1 MAGSATVVSIESHLI
16 ITTKHKPK
24 IVIVGAGLGGL
35 TLALSLA
42 VYPFEIVVLEQASRS
57 AKSAQEQISAN
68 GARVLHDLGLEG
80 ELAKVVFRPE
90 RGEMRHWK
98 TGETLITRPLG
109 ESSIERFGFPYYR
122 DRADFHGVLETAARA
137 ASRRYPLECESGG
150 RRANGRP

>member
-1 MAGSATVVSIESHLI
+1 M
-16 ITTKHKPK
+16 TKHRPK

-42 VYPFEIVVLEQASRS
+42 RANFEIVVLEQASRLGEVG
-57 AKSAQEQISAN
+57 AGIQISAN

-109 ESSIERFGFPYYR
+109 ESSIERFGFPYYHMH
-122 DRADFHGVLETAARA
+122 RADFHSVLETAARA
-137 ASRRYPLECESGG
+137 AAS
-150 RRANGRP
+150 AAHA